1 MSGKTKILALLLL
14 GLGMI
19 FLVLAFLSGQSAK
32 TSGESIKQEIERVPV
47 VVSTR
52 EIPFGTTIT
61 ADMLKVEKF
70 ALAPAGGY
78 KDINEALGKK
88 PLFNIGSGLPVTAQ
102 YFESGAVAAEVR
114 EGFRA
119 FAMRLDDNN
128 MATAK
133 IKAGDFIDV
142 FSLFRINNQEVGRT
156 VSRMVLPK
164 LRVLSVGSQLVN
176 TPETASSKEE
186 LNDSNGNRRTQ
197 QLRAV
202 TVEVPVQDVNTLA
215 LAQSQGELFAVIRNP
230 NDEELPDP
238 AKYPVA
244 DTVLKP
250 VKPKAEKGQPMPVAP
265 ALSELD
271 KAYAGMSLANTVEPG
286 SANNNKDKRNAVNA
300 GAPAAAGDSAPST
313 VEVIRGGE
321 ISREKAR

>member
-19 FLVLAFLSGQSAK
+19 FLVLAFLSGQGAK
-32 TSGESIKQEIERVPV
+32 KGGETLKQEIERVPV

-52 EIPFGTTIT
+52 EIPFGTVITI
-61 ADMLKVEKF
+61 DMLKVERF
-70 ALAPAGGY
+70 AIAPAGSY
-78 KDINEALGKK
+78 KDVNEAVGKK

-114 EGFRA
+114 EGYRA
-119 FAMRLDDNN
+119 FALRLDDNN
-128 MATAK
+128 MATSK
-133 IKAGDFIDV
+133 IKAGDFVDV
-142 FSLFRINNQEVGRT
+142 FSLFRVNNQEIERT
-156 VSRMVLPK
+156 VSRLVQPK

-176 TPETASSKEE
+176 APESTNNAEDP
-186 LNDSNGNRRTQ
+186 NDRSGNRRAQ

-215 LAQSQGELFAVIRNP
+215 LAQSQGELFIVIRNP
-230 NDEELPDP
+230 KDEELPDP
-238 AKYPVA
+238 SKYPMP

-250 VKPKAEKGQPMPVAP
+250 VKPKAEKGQASQAVAP
-265 ALSELD
+265 PSETD

-286 SANNNKDKRNAVNA
+286 NANNNKDKRSS
-300 GAPAAAGDSAPST
+300 AATGVPRPSGDGGGTS